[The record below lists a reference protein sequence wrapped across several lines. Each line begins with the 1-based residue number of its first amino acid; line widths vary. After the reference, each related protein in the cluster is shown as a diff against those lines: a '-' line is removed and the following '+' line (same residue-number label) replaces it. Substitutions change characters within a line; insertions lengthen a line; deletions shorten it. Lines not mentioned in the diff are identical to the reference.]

1 MDQEVLHHLNVMHL
15 GKFLASK
22 WEVTE
27 QFRDYL
33 CYAPEFVVYTDN
45 NPLTY
50 VLTSATLTATGSR
63 PRLPIDVILDLEA
76 GAGARSHAE
85 YVTKWKTVIKEA
97 YSLAFKS
104 AEKSGIRGKKNYVKR
119 VISLALKVGDH
130 VLVLNLTPRDAPE
143 KLRAFWEDEI
153 QVVIARKG
161 EGTPV
166 YDVRPE
172 SDKEHIPKPW
182 QLLSARS
189 PRSPTPYHCNNT
201 QPSRQEEDGHESDSY
216 DDLPD
221 GSSHYFLRGRD
232 GHNEL
237 QVQGQST
244 SK

>member
-1 MDQEVLHHLNVMHL
+1 MNKLIHAYNCTVHETT
-15 GKFLASK
+15 GYSPFFLS
-22 WEVTE
+22 
-27 QFRDYL
+27 FGR
-33 CYAPEFVVYTDN
+33 
-45 NPLTY
+45 
-50 VLTSATLTATGSR
+50 R

-172 SDKEHIPKPW
+172 SDKEHIRIPHRN
-182 QLLSARS
+182 LLRIIICFLIS
-189 PRSPTPYHCNNT
+189 PLG
-201 QPSRQEEDGHESDSY
+201 E
-216 DDLPD
+216 
-221 GSSHYFLRGRD
+221 
-232 GHNEL
+232 
-237 QVQGQST
+237 
-244 SK
+244 